1 MDPDSGRLFPLALMG
16 GYMRCDFPI
25 LHEAKL
31 RLTILITSRQ
41 KKALFLK
48 LLVLFAL
55 LESSQRLRHTG

>member
-1 MDPDSGRLFPLALMG
+1 MDPDSGYLSPLALMG

-31 RLTILITSRQ
+31 RLAILITSRQ

-55 LESSQRLRHTG
+55 LESSQRLRYTG